1 MKTLFARIDSFFDA
15 LNAAYSRQGP
25 AGKLLIAALVL
36 MLFCCLCAIPMV
48 VLPLRSFPAVGPG
61 PVGLPTQ
68 GTQASATALVGTG
81 LATIPPSP
89 TTTSFVPTPFP
100 TLTPLPTGSPTATPS
115 ASLTPSP
122 TQTPLP
128 TDTATPV
135 PPTATQPSGPV
146 ILIAVNKIAEYAE
159 IRNISP
165 EEVNL
170 RGWRLVS
177 ATGNESCGLRGTLAP
192 GEVLRIWARRGDP
205 GFDCRLGREIWMDNE
220 DDPAVLYNREGEE
233 VSRFP

>member
-1 MKTLFARIDSFFDA
+1 MNNLFEQIDSFFVA

-25 AGKLLIAALVL
+25 AGKILIGTLVL

-48 VLPLRSFPAVGPG
+48 LLPLRRSPIVAPG
-61 PVGLPTQ
+61 PVVLPTQ
-68 GTQASATALVGTG
+68 GTQASATALPDPG
-81 LATIPPSP
+81 LATMTPSP

-100 TLTPLPTGSPTATPS
+100 TLTPLPTGSPTAISSTT
-115 ASLTPSP
+115 LTPSP
-122 TQTPLP
+122 TLTPLP
-128 TDTATPV
+128 TDTA
-135 PPTATQPSGPV
+135 PPTATEPSGPV
-146 ILIAVNKIAEYAE
+146 IIIAVDKEAEYAE

-177 ATGNESCGLRGTLAP
+177 EIGNQSCGLRGTLAP
-192 GEVLRIWARRGDP
+192 GEVLRIWARRGEP

-220 DDPAVLYNREGEE
+220 VDPAVLYNRDGQE